1 MTIVVRNDK
10 QSGITS
16 PGIAAKLVSLSVIKA
31 YEKCKE
37 FDYPSLAQWE
47 ANAWAKIT
55 LKVHSDKE
63 IREIAAKAESEGIC
77 HFLLERDVTLTRPK
91 GQAGDAEESKKDE
104 IIAGNNE
111 EMKKEEP
118 KSDN

>member
-10 QSGITS
+10 ASGITS
-16 PGIAAKLVSLSVIKA
+16 VGIAAKLVSLSVIKA

-63 IREIAAKAESEGIC
+63 IREIAAKAEAEGIS
-77 HFLLERDVTLTRPK
+77 HYLLEREVTLWRKCK
-91 GQAGDAEESKKDE
+91 GGDTEESKKDE
-104 IIAGNNE
+104 VVVGENQE
-111 EMKKEEP
+111 TKKEEP
-118 KSDN
+118 KGDN